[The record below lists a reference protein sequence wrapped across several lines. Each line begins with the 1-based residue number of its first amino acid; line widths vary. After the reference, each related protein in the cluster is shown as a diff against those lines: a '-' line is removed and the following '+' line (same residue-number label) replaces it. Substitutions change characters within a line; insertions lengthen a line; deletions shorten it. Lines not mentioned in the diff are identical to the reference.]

1 MLVRRLGGKLYTVL
15 SWFESYGIQRAR
27 LANEG
32 GQELLVVFDTN
43 RVNFWLTVST
53 ILDDL

>member
-1 MLVRRLGGKLYTVL
+1 MLRVVRSLGGKLYT
-15 SWFESYGIQRAR
+15 SWFEIYDIQRAR

-43 RVNFWLTVST
+43 RVNFWLTVTT

>member
-1 MLVRRLGGKLYTVL
+1 VLVRRLGGNLYTVL
-15 SWFESYGIQRAR
+15 SWFEIYDIQCAR

-43 RVNFWLTVST
+43 RVNFWLTVTT

>member
-1 MLVRRLGGKLYTVL
+1 MLVRRLGANCTL
-15 SWFESYGIQRAR
+15 SWFEIYDIQRAR

-43 RVNFWLTVST
+43 GVRFLFTVT
-53 ILDDL
+53 TVLDDL

>member
-1 MLVRRLGGKLYTVL
+1 MLVRRLGGNLYTVL
-15 SWFESYGIQRAR
+15 SWFEIYGIQRAR

-43 RVNFWLTVST
+43 RVTFWLTVTT

>member
-15 SWFESYGIQRAR
+15 SWFEIYDIQRAR

-43 RVNFWLTVST
+43 RVNFWLTVTT